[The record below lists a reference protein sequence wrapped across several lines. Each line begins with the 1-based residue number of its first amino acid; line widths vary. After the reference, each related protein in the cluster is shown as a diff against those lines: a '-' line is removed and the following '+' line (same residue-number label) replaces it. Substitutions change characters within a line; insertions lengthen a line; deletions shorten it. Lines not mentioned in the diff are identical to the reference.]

1 MKKVFWENPYQTQ
14 LNTKV
19 TAVDGDRVLLD
30 ETIAFSFCGGQE
42 SDAGQIGGLPI
53 LSSEIVDTLIYYTL
67 PADHTLKAGDPVYLE
82 INWKRR
88 YKLMRLHFA
97 AELILEIVTHK
108 LNLEKIGAHISEEK
122 SRIDFFHNQ
131 NISSHFPEILAE
143 YNQIIE
149 RDLPIKKGYT
159 DEATQRRYWEIEG
172 FSKVSCGGTHV
183 KSTAEVGL
191 VNLKRVNIGGG
202 KERIEIKL
210 QEPDRAN
217 PPQNP

>member
-19 TAVDGDRVLLD
+19 TAVDDNRVLLD

-42 SDAGQIGGLPI
+42 SDAGQIGGFPI
-53 LSSEIVDTLIYYTL
+53 LDSEIVDTLIYYTL

-82 INWKRR
+82 IDWKRR

-122 SRIDFFHNQ
+122 SRIDFFHSQ